1 MRVITM
7 HARARHTVSAFD
19 QELGELRAM
28 ILELA
33 ERTTYALDQAMR
45 ALGDRDR
52 ELAMRIVAADRII
65 DRLQARAEAAA
76 VSLIALRA
84 PMADD
89 LREIIAS
96 IKIAALLERTADY
109 ARNIARRVPRME
121 GDRGEAPA
129 QVIEMHEAVAGMLAD
144 VIEAFSIRDARAAH
158 AICVRDEAVD
168 ALHDDLTQALVQ
180 IMIDHPE
187 RITEATHL
195 MFIGK
200 HLERIGD
207 QATNIAE
214 MVVYAATGEQP
225 SARDTGPVRLAA

>member
-1 MRVITM
+1 M
-7 HARARHTVSAFD
+7 HGRARHTVSAFD
-19 QELGELRAM
+19 QELGELRAL

-33 ERTTYALDQAMR
+33 GRTTHALEQAMR
-45 ALGDRDR
+45 ALGNRDR
-52 ELAMRIVAADRII
+52 ALAMRIVTADRTI
-65 DRLQARAEAAA
+65 DRLQTRAEAAA

-121 GDRGEAPA
+121 NDRGKAPA
-129 QVIEMHEAVAGMLAD
+129 LMSAMHEAAAGMLTD
-144 VIEAFSIRDARAAH
+144 VVEAFATLDAQAAH

-168 ALHDDLTQALVQ
+168 ALHDDLTQALVE

-187 RITEATHL
+187 RITEATHM

-214 MVVYAATGEQP
+214 MVIYAATGEQS
-225 SARDTGPVRLAA
+225 SARETGPVRLAA